1 LNYGGELL
9 KANLICVVR
18 GVILEFTRVQFLFI
32 LIYAS
37 DLDLEDINDLDL
49 KK

>member
-1 LNYGGELL
+1 M
-9 KANLICVVR
+9 
-18 GVILEFTRVQFLFI
+18 

-49 KK
+49 KKIIDVSDYDFEA

>member
-1 LNYGGELL
+1 M
-9 KANLICVVR
+9 
-18 GVILEFTRVQFLFI
+18 

-49 KK
+49 KKIINVSDLDFEDK